1 MEPFIPLSIVLS
13 VVGGALS
20 ASLTLGNKFSA
31 MDKRNHDY
39 TDKQF
44 NSVNDR
50 VNQIEYR
57 LGKEYVYKDDLS
69 GMLERLEHRMDK
81 MDNKLDQILI
91 SYNKSD
97 K

>member
-1 MEPFIPLSIVLS
+1 MEPFLPLSIVLS
-13 VVGGALS
+13 IVGGALS

-31 MDKRNHDY
+31 LDKKVHDY

-44 NSVNDR
+44 NSVGER

-69 GMLERLEHRMDK
+69 GILERLENRMDK

-91 SYNKSD
+91 GYNKTSM
-97 K
+97 